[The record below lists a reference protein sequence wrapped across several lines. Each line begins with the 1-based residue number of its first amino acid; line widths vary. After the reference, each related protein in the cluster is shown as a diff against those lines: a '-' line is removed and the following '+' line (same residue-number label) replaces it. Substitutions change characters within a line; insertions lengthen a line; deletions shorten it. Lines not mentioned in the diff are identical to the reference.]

1 MKKKIKQTKD
11 SKRTTE
17 KQKKLLLIISE
28 NLGTRRSSK
37 TMYQMMLEA
46 GYSNKTA
53 LQQSEILCRLEE
65 ELKPIVN
72 QLDKKR
78 QKMINK
84 LDKTINKATFRD
96 LTDGIDK
103 MTKNIQLLSGGATD
117 RIVITDKEKAAV
129 DKAFNQNT

>member
-1 MKKKIKQTKD
+1 MSKGRLTQKQ
-11 SKRTTE
+11 
-17 KQKKLLLIISE
+17 QKLISLILE
-28 NLGTRRSSK
+28 NIGNTGFTK

-46 GYSNKTA
+46 GYSKKTA
-53 LQQSEILCRLEE
+53 QVQSLTLASIED

-78 QKMINK
+78 QKMIDK
-84 LDKTINKATFRD
+84 LDKTIDSATFRD

-117 RIVITDKEKAAV
+117 RIVITDKEKQEV
-129 DKAFNQNT
+129 DKAFSQNT